1 MKSASLK
8 CVQCDARH
16 EVAYQ
21 DLCRL
26 VSKHANELSSLQL
39 LAIAGNMV
47 GKLIA
52 MQDQRSITAE
62 QALEVVF
69 YNLQAG
75 NKQIL
80 DQIMQSQ
87 GSC

>member
-1 MKSASLK
+1 MGNGMK
-8 CVQCDARH
+8 CVQCDTRH

-21 DLCRL
+21 DLCKL

-52 MQDQRSITAE
+52 MQDQRSISAE
-62 QALEVVF
+62 QALEVLF

-75 NKQIL
+75 NQQIL

>member
-8 CVQCDARH
+8 CVQCDTRH

-21 DLCRL
+21 DLCKL

-52 MQDQRSITAE
+52 MQDQRSISAE

-69 YNLQAG
+69 HNLQAG

-80 DQIMQSQ
+80 DQLMQSQ

>member
-8 CVQCDARH
+8 CVQCDTRH

-21 DLCRL
+21 DLCKL

-52 MQDQRSITAE
+52 MQDQRSISAE
-62 QALEVVF
+62 QALEVLF

>member
-26 VSKHANELSSLQL
+26 VSKHASELSSLQL

-62 QALEVVF
+62 QALEIVF
-69 YNLQAG
+69 QNLQAG
-75 NKQIL
+75 NRQIL
-80 DQIMQSQ
+80 DQILHSQ

>member
-1 MKSASLK
+1 MGDGMK
-8 CVQCDARH
+8 CVQCDTRH

-52 MQDQRSITAE
+52 MQDQRSISAE
-62 QALEVVF
+62 QALEVLF

-75 NKQIL
+75 NQQIL